1 MIQPIQV
8 IALVVACVHMARV
21 LVLWKRKKLEGK
33 TALFWFLIWSAVL
46 IIAFATPLVNK
57 LSILIG
63 VGRSVDLAMY
73 IALLVLFYL
82 VFQSNMKV
90 NKLEQEI
97 TRLVREIALKR
108 K

>member
-8 IALVVACVHMARV
+8 IALIVACVHMARV
-21 LVLWKRKKLEGK
+21 LVLWKRNKLEGK
-33 TALFWFLIWSAVL
+33 TALFWFLIWAAVL

-63 VGRSVDLAMY
+63 VGRSIDLAMY

-82 VFQSNMKV
+82 VFQLNMKV
-90 NKLEQEI
+90 SKLEKEI
-97 TRLVREIALKR
+97 TRLVREIALK